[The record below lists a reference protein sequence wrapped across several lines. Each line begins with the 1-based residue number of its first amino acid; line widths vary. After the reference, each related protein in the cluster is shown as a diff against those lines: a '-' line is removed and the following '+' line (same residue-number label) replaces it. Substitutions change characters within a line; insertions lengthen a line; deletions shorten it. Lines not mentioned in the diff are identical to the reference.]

1 MLRRIISGF
10 GSNLFGQ
17 LVTIL
22 IQILSLPIFL
32 YYWDMSTYGSWLVL
46 SALPSFL
53 SMADVGMVQAAG
65 NKMTMAMG
73 RGEVAEANR
82 IFQSADGH
90 GARLRSPRDSVDPP
104 RSAWPA
110 S

>member
-65 NKMTMAMG
+65 NKVT
-73 RGEVAEANR
+73 
-82 IFQSADGH
+82 
-90 GARLRSPRDSVDPP
+90 SVDPSRP
-104 RSAWPA
+104 AWPA